1 MALALQAAGNQMP
14 QLLYGNMMGL
24 DAYDA
29 AGYGMS
35 GPFEDLS
42 AKLEGTVVGGIV
54 FVLQLLRPVSAV
66 LSGIHGYN
74 RNCDSWGAA
83 AGWAALG
90 FLFPVITPVVALAQ
104 GFTKEKETC

>member
-1 MALALQAAGNQMP
+1 MALALQTVDNQMP

-29 AGYGMS
+29 ASYGM
-35 GPFEDLS
+35 GGWFED
-42 AKLEGTVVGGIV
+42 ATQKIEGTVVGGIIW
-54 FVLQLLRPVSAV
+54 FLQLLRPVSAV
-66 LSGIHGYN
+66 IAGIHGYN

-104 GFTKEKETC
+104 GFTKEKATC